1 MLQAINAKVGLGGEK
16 HARDEAPAEEE
27 EEQGGGGGGNRRERR
42 KKQKGAAV
50 QKSTVAGGLDLFGGG
65 GEGGRGAPKGVGFGK
80 GGNEY
85 DEYFPDAGEGWGVK
99 LIVMAERSEI
109 DRNGVGR
116 MKRSQRLMKGR
127 GGLGVKACD
136 RPYPSTN
143 CTCVC

>member
-27 EEQGGGGGGNRRERR
+27 EEQGAGGGGNRRERR

-65 GEGGRGAPKGVGFGK
+65 GEGGRGGAPKGVGFGK

-85 DEYFPDAGEGWGVK
+85 DEYFPDAGEAVIG
-99 LIVMAERSEI
+99 S
-109 DRNGVGR
+109 
-116 MKRSQRLMKGR
+116 
-127 GGLGVKACD
+127 
-136 RPYPSTN
+136 
-143 CTCVC
+143 